1 MPGEWWS
8 SPRGWRMNLPTK
20 IFFVLGAALI
30 IQSVWSLLDGHRFLR
45 YTRACRAKPPRD
57 FAPPAAMVI
66 PCKGV
71 DAGFEENL
79 ENYLGQDYP
88 HYQAIFAV
96 ASEEDP
102 SYEPLRKRLSE
113 IAELGEGRGLQA
125 KLVVAGYSP
134 SRGEKVNNLLR
145 GLAAVEPGAEIYV
158 FADMDARP
166 TCDWLRC
173 LVAPLQDPQVTVSTG
188 FRWYLPGASFV
199 SQLRAAWDTSIA
211 TLLGDHDH
219 NFAWGGSMAIR
230 ASDFVRLGVAERYWT
245 GTVSDDYALTRAVR
259 EARGRIRFEPRCL
272 LASRED
278 SKAREFLRWANRQII
293 ITRVYAPHLWRMG
306 LAAYVFFCGT
316 MLWGLI
322 ELLRPSVPAGWRWG
336 VAGTL
341 AVIQLLGVA
350 KARLR
355 SVVAR
360 EVFPEEG
367 ALLKR
372 FGGRYWQWSPL
383 VPWVMLA
390 NFVTAGFTRRIEWR
404 GTCYELISPNTV
416 RVLWRRD
423 EGGTMA
429 SAATAGRS
437 GLVP

>member
-1 MPGEWWS
+1 
-8 SPRGWRMNLPTK
+8 MNLPMK
-20 IFFVLGAALI
+20 LFLVLGAALM
-30 IQSVWSLLDGHRFLR
+30 IQCVWSLFDGYRFLR
-45 YTRACRAKPPRD
+45 YTRACRAKPPED
-57 FAPPAAMVI
+57 FAPAAAVVI

-71 DAGFEENL
+71 DAGFEQNL
-79 ENYLGQDYP
+79 EDYLNQDYP
-88 HYQAIFAV
+88 CYQVVFAV
-96 ASEEDP
+96 ASEKDP
-102 SYEPLRKRLSE
+102 SYEPLRKRLRE
-113 IAELGEGRGLQA
+113 IAEGGGGGGPQA
-125 KLVVAGYSP
+125 TLVVAGYSP

-145 GLAAVEPGAEIYV
+145 GLAAAEPGAGAYV

-166 TCDWLRC
+166 ARDWLRC
-173 LVAPLQDPQVTVSTG
+173 LVAPLRDPQVTVSTG

-230 ASDFVRLGVAERYWT
+230 ASDFARLDVAERYWA
-245 GTVSDDYALTRAVR
+245 GTVSDDYALTRAAR
-259 EARGRIRFEPRCL
+259 DARGRIRFEPRCL

-322 ELLRPSVPAGWRWG
+322 ELFRPHVPADWRWG

-404 GTCYELISPNTV
+404 GTGYELISPDKV

-423 EGGTMA
+423 EGGPVA
-429 SAATAGRS
+429 SAATARRS

>member
-1 MPGEWWS
+1 MTPA
-8 SPRGWRMNLPTK
+8 MK
-20 IFFVLGAALI
+20 IFLVLGVALLA
-30 IQSVWSLLDGHRFLR
+30 QSVWSLIDGYRFLR
-45 YTRACRAKPPRD
+45 YARSCRGKPPGD
-57 FAPPAAMVI
+57 FAPPAALLI

-71 DAGFEENL
+71 DTGFDENL
-79 ENYLGQDYP
+79 ACYLNQDYP
-88 HYQAIFAV
+88 RYQVVIAI
-96 ASEEDP
+96 ASETDP
-102 SYEPLRKRLSE
+102 AFKPLQSRLRE
-113 IAELGEGRGLQA
+113 IEASSAHRGPQVA
-125 KLVVAGYSP
+125 LVVAGYSP

-145 GLAAVEPGAEIYV
+145 GLAAAEPSAQVYA

-166 TCDWLRC
+166 ARDWLRC
-173 LVAPLQDPQVTVSTG
+173 LVAPLRDPQVTVSTG

-230 ASDFVRLGVAERYWT
+230 AMDFARLRVADRYWA

-272 LASRED
+272 VASREE
-278 SKAREFLRWANRQII
+278 SSFREFLRWANRQII

-316 MLWGLI
+316 MLWGLA
-322 ELLRPSVPAGWRWG
+322 ELARPGVPAGWRWS

-341 AVIQLLGVA
+341 AAIQLLGVA

-355 SVVAR
+355 SVVAH
-360 EVFPEEG
+360 EVFTEKT

-372 FGGRYWQWSPL
+372 YGGRYWQLSPL
-383 VPWVMLA
+383 VPWVMLV
-390 NFVTAGFTRRIEWR
+390 NLVVAGFTRRIEWR
-404 GTCYELISPNTV
+404 DTCYELKSPNEV
-416 RVLWRRD
+416 RVLRR
-423 EGGTMA
+423 G
-429 SAATAGRS
+429 AG
-437 GLVP
+437 